1 MNERVHMPSNR
12 TRSVD
17 RQFFVRASPRKV
29 FEAISTPRGLASWMV
44 LRADV
49 SPKTGTRYE
58 LEFDGGW
65 LHRGSVKGFR
75 AGRSVALTWAWDGIP
90 VKGTVLTLS
99 VRPMKGGSLLR
110 LVHRGFP
117 RGEKWTDL
125 YGGAEWGWTYYGMNL
140 KSVLETGHD
149 LRSKNDG

>member
-1 MNERVHMPSNR
+1 MSSSK

-17 RQFFVRASPRKV
+17 RQFFIHASPRKV
-29 FEAISTPRGLASWMV
+29 FEAITTPRGLASWMV
-44 LRADV
+44 LRADLNA
-49 SPKTGTRYE
+49 KTGASYE

-65 LHRGSVKGFR
+65 MHRGTVKRFQ
-75 AGRSVALTWAWDGIP
+75 ADRSIALTWAWDGVP

-99 VRPMKGGSLLR
+99 VRPTKGGSLLK
-110 LVHRGFP
+110 LVHTGFP
-117 RGEKWTDL
+117 REAKWTDL

-140 KSVLETGHD
+140 KAVLETGHD